1 MSSLIG
7 TMGSGISALKSFVQ
21 GLEVIG
27 NNIANVN
34 TTGFK
39 GSDAKYA
46 DSFSNLLLRSSPT
59 PPGGVG
65 SNTPAVQIGTGVT
78 LSGISTNFSQGSLA
92 STGKDT
98 DLGISGSGFFRVRD
112 VQNNVEY
119 VTRSGDFRID
129 DQGYLVTQQ
138 GFRVQGLADGDI
150 AYAATDVGGVL
161 TYTATAT
168 NASSVGDINLNV
180 ALSVGA
186 GLTNSTAGA
195 FTDSEVAA
203 GAPTL
208 RSFAIDQYGN
218 AVAFMSD
225 GTSFTKGKVLLQ
237 DFHDPSGLTKEG
249 NNLFS
254 GFEAAGAI
262 GGLTLTALNNS
273 AGSNGLGRIQSGSL
287 ELSNVDLTEQFSDLI
302 TTQRSFQAGSR
313 LITVSDTI
321 LEDIVNLKR

>member
-7 TMGSGISALKSFVQ
+7 TMGSGISALKSFVK

-39 GSDAKYA
+39 GADAKYA
-46 DSFSNLLLRSSPT
+46 DSFSNMLQRSSPT
-59 PPGGVG
+59 PPGGGG
-65 SNTPAVQIGTGVT
+65 SNTPSTQIGTGVT
-78 LSGISTNFSQGSLA
+78 LSGITTNFSQGSLS
-92 STGKDT
+92 STGRVT
-98 DLGISGSGFFRVRD
+98 DLGISGNGFFRVRD
-112 VQNNVEY
+112 VQNAREF

-150 AYAATDVGGVL
+150 SYTATVVGGVL
-161 TYTATAT
+161 TYTPTTT
-168 NASSVGDINLNV
+168 NATTVGDINLNV
-180 ALSVGA
+180 SLSIGS
-186 GLTNSTAGA
+186 GLTNNTGGA
-195 FTDSEVAA
+195 YTDAEVAA
-203 GAPTL
+203 GAPSL
-208 RSFAIDQYGN
+208 RSFSIDQYGN

-237 DFHDPSGLTKEG
+237 DFRDSSGLTKEG

-254 GFEAAGAI
+254 GFEAAGPI
-262 GGLTLTALNNS
+262 GGLTLSAANNA
-273 AGSNGLGRIQSGSL
+273 AGTNGLGRIQSGSL
-287 ELSNVDLTEQFSDLI
+287 ELSNVDLTEQFSSLI

>member
-7 TMGSGISALKSFVQ
+7 TMGSGISALKSFVK

-39 GSDAKYA
+39 GANAKYA
-46 DSFSNLLLRSSPT
+46 DSFSNMLLRSSPT

-78 LSGISTNFSQGSLA
+78 LSGISTNFSQGSLS

-112 VQNNVEY
+112 VQNDREY
-119 VTRSGDFRID
+119 ATRSGDFRID

-138 GFRVQGLADGDI
+138 GFRVQGLSDGAISYD
-150 AYAATDVGGVL
+150 ATSVGGVL
-161 TYTATAT
+161 TFTPTAV
-168 NASSVGDINLNV
+168 NASTVGDINLSV
-180 ALSVGA
+180 QLSIGS
-186 GLTNSTAGA
+186 GLTNSTGGA
-195 FTDSEVAA
+195 FTDAEVAA

-218 AVAFMSD
+218 AVSFMSD

-237 DFHDPSGLTKEG
+237 DFNDPSGLTKEG

-262 GGLTLTALNNS
+262 GGLTMTAANNS
-273 AGSNGLGRIQSGSL
+273 PGSNALGRI
-287 ELSNVDLTEQFSDLI
+287 
-302 TTQRSFQAGSR
+302 
-313 LITVSDTI
+313 
-321 LEDIVNLKR
+321 